1 MSGHISFLV
10 SSAVEALACLTCCSL
25 FALDSFMVRVL
36 ARRDL

>member
-10 SSAVEALACLTCCSL
+10 SRSVEAPGCLTCCLL
-25 FALDSFMVRVL
+25 FALDSFMVRVP